1 MQGLGILARR
11 MAHALVA
18 LSLAASTLAFSR
30 GAFAAERAK
39 PEARPDDKHAQAPR
53 PLGAFTPSLIDAP
66 GSLLRPGTALDA
78 RQFRFTPSGKRTDKH
93 TVTIATHSRLAAP
106 LEAGHADSLTGY
118 DIGVAVG
125 SRGLALSGAV
135 RRTDAGVSQREAVS
149 LGFGYGIR
157 DWTTTLKVGEE
168 TNALRGSP
176 IDSEKRYS
184 VELGGAYSIAKDV
197 KLGAGVRY
205 RVVPGD
211 SDAQAQARSAQDRAA
226 FLGLGIAF

>member
-1 MQGLGILARR
+1 MKGLGILARR
-11 MAHALVA
+11 AAHALVA
-18 LSLAASTLAFSR
+18 LALAVPGVAS
-30 GAFAAERAK
+30 AAERPK
-39 PEARPDDKHAQAPR
+39 PEAKRAEAPR
-53 PLGAFTPSLIDAP
+53 PVGAFTPSLIDAP
-66 GSLLRPGTALDA
+66 GTLLRPGTALDA
-78 RQFRFTPSGKRTDKH
+78 RQFRFTPSGKPADKH
-93 TVTIATHSRLAAP
+93 AVTIATHSRVAAP

-118 DIGVAVG
+118 DIGVALG
-125 SRGLALSGAV
+125 SRGLAVSGAV
-135 RRTDAGVSQREAVS
+135 RRTDAGLSQREAVS
-149 LGFGYGIR
+149 LGLGYGLR

-184 VELGGAYSIAKDV
+184 VELGSAYSIAKDV

-211 SDAQAQARSAQDRAA
+211 TDAQAQARSANDRAA